1 MENTL
6 NYYLKNIILFPM
18 NFLYLINPKLE
29 LELMFYLKQKYKLRL
44 NNPQTYNEKINWQKL
59 YYHNPVMS
67 VCSDKY
73 LVRDYV
79 KKHGCGHILNEL
91 LWQGENPRDIPY
103 EKLPDQFV
111 IKVTHGS
118 GFNIICLK
126 KSELDINKTSKIL
139 NKWLKSKYIKCYG
152 ESWYGRKQP
161 RIIVEKYLKNNDG
174 SALYDYK
181 FFCFN
186 GEPEY
191 VYVDTW
197 KNGKHHINMYD
208 IKFNLLSDVSLG
220 YPTDFS
226 DKVTIPDNYLEMIE
240 IARKLSADFPHV
252 RVDLYNVDKKII
264 FGEMTFSKGAGFDR
278 ILPYEFDL
286 QMGKNFNIERM
297 NGF

>member
-1 MENTL
+1 M

-18 NFLYLINPKLE
+18 NLLYSINPKIE
-29 LELMFYLKQKYKLRL
+29 LKLMFYLKQRYKLRL

-59 YYHNPVMS
+59 YYHNSMMS
-67 VCSDKY
+67 ICSDKY

-79 KKHGCGHILNEL
+79 KKHECEHILNEL
-91 LWQGENPRDIPY
+91 FWQGENPEDIPY
-103 EKLPDQFV
+103 DKLPDQFV

-118 GFNIICLK
+118 GFNIICSE
-126 KSELDINKTSKIL
+126 KSKLDFKKTSKSL
-139 NKWLKSKYIKCYG
+139 RKWLKSKYIKCYG
-152 ESWYGRKQP
+152 ENWYGREKP
-161 RIIVEKYLKNNDG
+161 RIVVEKYLKNNDG
-174 SALYDYK
+174 SALFDYK

-197 KNGKHHINMYD
+197 KDGGHHINMYD
-208 IKFNLLSDVSLG
+208 INFNLLKNVSLG

-226 DKVTIPDNYLEMIE
+226 DDVVMPDNYQEMIE
-240 IARKLSADFPHV
+240 IARKLSKDFPHV
-252 RVDLYNVDKKII
+252 RVDLYNVNGKII

-286 QMGKNFNIERM
+286 QMGKNFNVERM